1 MANPIIQVPVD
12 EVKPFLDRESPKDSF
27 ADLVDSITKHGVI
40 VPITVTALSQKK
52 RSRKKARSAS
62 DRWFYQLVKGHRR
75 LRAAKVAGLKS
86 VPAFLVPL
94 DSKQRVKDFFV
105 ENEVRNDLTPYEKA
119 VLMDGDRGKLSI
131 PEIASKYTISER
143 AIRRSLTV
151 LECASEEL
159 LHYIQEG
166 RISMREAEPIAAL
179 SPREQSSILKD
190 ILAKDIH
197 GTRIGRFVK
206 TVRRSTEDA
215 ITRKSIKAQTGAV
228 VKLLREKEHE
238 YEQVRERYN
247 KSALLLERALQHP
260 AIRIQVDKAGI
271 DYTRFYSD

>member
-1 MANPIIQVPVD
+1 
-12 EVKPFLDRESPKDSF
+12 
-27 ADLVDSITKHGVI
+27 
-40 VPITVTALSQKK
+40 
-52 RSRKKARSAS
+52 
-62 DRWFYQLVKGHRR
+62 
-75 LRAAKVAGLKS
+75 
-86 VPAFLVPL
+86 
-94 DSKQRVKDFFV
+94 
-105 ENEVRNDLTPYEKA
+105 
-119 VLMDGDRGKLSI
+119 
-131 PEIASKYTISER
+131 
-143 AIRRSLTV
+143 
-151 LECASEEL
+151 
-159 LHYIQEG
+159 
-166 RISMREAEPIAAL
+166 MREAEPIAAL